1 MLGER
6 IKERRI
12 VMGLTQRD
20 LAKKLNISFQ
30 TVSKYEKDI
39 NQPDAEKLKLLS
51 KCLDCSVDY
60 LVSNTDNPNIKTI
73 EDTTLKVSYDKN
85 YPYDLT
91 PEQVDRVFKLLKE
104 YRLDVDGI
112 IQDIKNGK
120 LKDEL

>member
-12 VMGLTQRD
+12 VQGLTQRD

-51 KCLDCSVDY
+51 KCLDCSIDY
-60 LVSNTDNPNIKTI
+60 LVGNSNNPSMKVI
-73 EDTTLKVSYDKN
+73 EDNDLKITYDKN

-91 PEQVDRVFKLLKE
+91 PEQLDRVFKLLKE

-112 IQDIKNGK
+112 IQDIKNGTI
-120 LKDEL
+120 KDEL